1 MKNLFT
7 VLFSALILASCHKDP
22 PAPPDPGDEF
32 CGVASFLSK
41 SGKMTHSFEYGA
53 DQQLTKAITYD
64 TANGHIDYYAEYSYG
79 SLQIFRNYFEGDGS
93 PAYTAIYHLNAQGL
107 PGMKT
112 AVLPFRNDTTWFEY
126 DYDGYLTRSV
136 RKMWDGSYDTLY
148 YSYSDGKR
156 TRVLKPNI
164 FPAVDT
170 IKYEYYNFELPPNT
184 YALMNS
190 EYESSSDPAENELL
204 LGKNTRLAV
213 KSKIFRYMNDPYHIL
228 HYQYFYDF
236 DADSNLTKIRG
247 SVGYLNSYTLH
258 SYELNV
264 KVECN

>member
-1 MKNLFT
+1 MKNLLT

-22 PAPPDPGDEF
+22 PAPPDPGDKF
-32 CGVASFLSK
+32 CGIASISNE
-41 SGKMTHSFEYGA
+41 SGKMMHSFEYGA
-53 DQQLTKAITYD
+53 DQQLTKAVTYD

-79 SLQIFRNYFEGDGS
+79 SLQIFRNYFEDDGS

-107 PGMKT
+107 PCMKT

-126 DYDGYLTRSV
+126 DYDGYLTRSI
-136 RKMWDGSYDTLY
+136 RKLWDGSYDTLY
-148 YSYSDGKR
+148 YSYSEGKR

-170 IKYEYYNFELPPNT
+170 IKYDYYDFELPPNT